1 MEGGKCGGRP
11 ELQLP
16 EQLGQKNQHS
26 SLEVTLAHILLLEHG
41 FHSRL
46 VN

>member
-1 MEGGKCGGRP
+1 MEGGKGGGKP

-16 EQLGQKNQHS
+16 EQLGQKNQHVF
-26 SLEVTLAHILLLEHG
+26 LEVTLAHILLLEHG
-41 FHSRL
+41 FQSRL